1 MQIPS
6 PLVNFIYPR
15 STLTTKST
23 QPTKLIRKYTRKVY
37 ENDQINK
44 TRIQATKSTKWAD
57 TCRIEIQTEIN
68 DTFKWQV
75 LFWIVYWNMVFN
87 VTFNNISV
95 IWWRSVL
102 LLEETTDLLQVTV
115 KLYYIMLYRVH
126 LAWAGFE
133 FALVVIGTD
142 CIGSYK
148 SNYHTITPAL
158 LNSIKPQ

>member
-102 LLEETTDLLQVTV
+102 LLEETWIPGENHRPAASHGQTLLHNVVSSTPR
-115 KLYYIMLYRVH
+115 LSGIRIRVSGDRH
-126 LAWAGFE
+126 RL
-133 FALVVIGTD
+133 
-142 CIGSYK
+142 
-148 SNYHTITPAL
+148 HR
-158 LNSIKPQ
+158 